1 MDKLEEELLKTL
13 SFMEPMSEEFIYLD
27 LDQQFLLENPE
38 LTIEDLKSALTALE
52 KQLKIK
58 RMSSENQEKWIK
70 VFPRKSLFQ
79 RLKRFIGL

>member
-52 KQLKIK
+52 KQFKIK
-58 RMSSENQEKWIK
+58 QY
-70 VFPRKSLFQ
+70 Q
-79 RLKRFIGL
+79 

>member
-38 LTIEDLKSALTALE
+38 LTIEDIKSALTALE